1 MIRFT
6 LSDGSRI
13 TVAPEANPSSR
24 SAVDT
29 QVTHAGISFG
39 NHSRW
44 FDEDGNYVGRDD
56 PEVQAYIWSLVPWY
70 RRLWHRLRGVA
81 S

>member
-13 TVAPEANPSSR
+13 TVAQPGR
-24 SAVDT
+24 IDT